1 VARATWSALAA
12 LVALTCVAGLTLCVS
27 GAEGATPV
35 PTAPAASGTG
45 HAAGRAGADA
55 CRPAWVTGWQAAA
68 EPAPADPAL
77 AGATLRM
84 VVHPQVTG
92 PEVRV
97 RLSNAFGA
105 APLLVGAVSAARSDG
120 AAGLVSGS
128 ARPVAFAG
136 KPEVTIAPGADVVSD
151 PVPLVAEAGRPLAVS
166 LHLPAAPS
174 VITRHAVALQTSY
187 LSTGRGDATFADGA
201 AFAGVPVH
209 SWLVLTGVDV
219 RVPRPVNAVVAVGD
233 SITDGVG
240 SPADANQRWSDALS
254 ARLTGTG
261 GAAAMSVLNA
271 GISRNQLLG
280 GGPADGDAPLV
291 RFDRDVASAAAAS
304 DVVLHIGTN
313 DIAAGRTAPEIVAGL
328 ERFAERARAGG
339 KRVFLTTVTPS
350 ASGPH
355 GTRAATATREAVN
368 AWVRARGPEHAD
380 GVFDFAAAVADPAR
394 PTRLAP
400 AFDAGDGLHLSVAGY
415 RALAAAVDPA
425 QLTGSPCLAD
435 TSPARM
441 VVADG

>member
-1 VARATWSALAA
+1 MARATWSALAA
-12 LVALTCVAGLTLCVS
+12 LVALTSVAGLTLCVS
-27 GAEGATPV
+27 GAEGATAV
-35 PTAPAASGTG
+35 STAPAAPGTG
-45 HAAGRAGADA
+45 HAGADA

-68 EPAPADPAL
+68 EPAPADPTL

-92 PEVRV
+92 SEVRV

-105 APLLVGAVSAARSDG
+105 APLLVGAVTAARSDG
-120 AAGLVSGS
+120 AAGLVPGS

-136 KPEVTIAPGADVVSD
+136 KPQVAIAPGADVVSD

-166 LHLPAAPS
+166 LHLPVAPA
-174 VITRHAVALQTSY
+174 VVTGHAVALQTSY
-187 LSTGRGDATFADGA
+187 LSTGRGDVTFADGA

-240 SPADANQRWSDALS
+240 SPADADQRWSDALS
-254 ARLTGTG
+254 ARLAGTG

-280 GGPADGDAPLV
+280 GGPVAGDAPLV
-291 RFDRDVASAAAAS
+291 RFDRDVAAAVAAS

-328 ERFAERARAGG
+328 QRFAERARAGG

-350 ASGPH
+350 ASGPR
-355 GTRAATATREAVN
+355 GTHAATVTREAVN
-368 AWVRARGPEHAD
+368 AWVRAHGREHAD

-435 TSPARM
+435 TSPAR
-441 VVADG
+441 VVVSGG